1 MHCPYCN
8 NSESKVIDSRDAT
21 DGVRRRRECIRC
33 GLRFTTYERIHTSVL
48 MVAKRDNRREEYNRE
63 KLMSSIQKACIK
75 RPLPTGSID
84 RLVHDIEVQLQD
96 MGKAEIHSVSI
107 GEMVIEHL
115 RSMDPVA
122 YIRFASVYRDFADV
136 ESFKEAV
143 EALEK
148 AYRSLNKD
156 QISTQL
162 PLIHEAVSSTKKRL
176 RKPRIDYDVNLNPGN
191 KENS

>member
-33 GLRFTTYERIHTSVL
+33 GLRFTTYEKVQTSAL

-63 KLMSSIQKACIK
+63 KLMSSIQKACVK
-75 RPLPTGSID
+75 RPLPTGAID
-84 RLVHDIEVQLQD
+84 KLVHDIEIQLQD
-96 MGKAEIHSVSI
+96 TGKAEIASVSI

-115 RSMDPVA
+115 RTMDPVA

-148 AYRSLNKD
+148 AYHSLDEAKA
-156 QISTQL
+156 SAQL
-162 PLIHEAVSSTKKRL
+162 PLIDETVFSTKKRL
-176 RKPRIDYDVNLNPGN
+176 RKPRTSLSVNISIGDE
-191 KENS
+191 KK

>member
-33 GLRFTTYERIHTSVL
+33 GLRFTTYEKVQTSAL

-63 KLMSSIQKACIK
+63 KLMSSIQKACVK
-75 RPLPTGSID
+75 RPLPTGAID
-84 RLVHDIEVQLQD
+84 KLVHDIEIQLQD
-96 MGKAEIHSVSI
+96 TGKAEIASVSI
-107 GEMVIEHL
+107 GEMVIEHQ
-115 RSMDPVA
+115 RTMDPVA

-148 AYRSLNKD
+148 AYHSLDEAKA
-156 QISTQL
+156 SAQL
-162 PLIHEAVSSTKKRL
+162 PLIDETVFSTKKRL
-176 RKPRIDYDVNLNPGN
+176 RKPRTSLSVNISIGDE
-191 KENS
+191 KK

>member
-33 GLRFTTYERIHTSVL
+33 GLRFTTYERVQTSAL

-63 KLMSSIQKACIK
+63 KLMSSIQKACVK
-75 RPLPTGSID
+75 RPLPTGAID
-84 RLVHDIEVQLQD
+84 KLVHDIEIQLQD
-96 MGKAEIHSVSI
+96 TGKAEIASVSI

-115 RSMDPVA
+115 RTMDPVA

-148 AYRSLNKD
+148 AYHSSDEDKA
-156 QISTQL
+156 SSQL
-162 PLIHEAVSSTKKRL
+162 PLIDETVFSTKKRL
-176 RKPRIDYDVNLNPGN
+176 RKPRADLGVNISIGDE
-191 KENS
+191 KK

>member
-8 NSESKVIDSRDAT
+8 NSESKVIDSRDAA

-33 GLRFTTYERIHTSVL
+33 GLRLTTYERVQTSAL

-63 KLMSSIQKACIK
+63 KLMSSIQKACVK
-75 RPLPTGSID
+75 RPLPTGAID
-84 RLVHDIEVQLQD
+84 KLVHDIEIQLQD
-96 MGKAEIHSVSI
+96 TGKAEIASVSI

-115 RSMDPVA
+115 RTMDPVA

-148 AYRSLNKD
+148 AYHSSDEDKA
-156 QISTQL
+156 SSQL
-162 PLIHEAVSSTKKRL
+162 PLLDETVFSTKNRL
-176 RKPRIDYDVNLNPGN
+176 RKPRAGLGVNISIGDE
-191 KENS
+191 KK

>member
-33 GLRFTTYERIHTSVL
+33 GLRFTTYERVQTSAL

-63 KLMSSIQKACIK
+63 KLMSSIQKACVK
-75 RPLPTGSID
+75 RPLPTGAID
-84 RLVHDIEVQLQD
+84 KLVHDIEIQLQD
-96 MGKAEIHSVSI
+96 TGKAEIGSVSI

-115 RSMDPVA
+115 RTMDPVA

-148 AYRSLNKD
+148 AYHSSDEDKA
-156 QISTQL
+156 SSQL
-162 PLIHEAVSSTKKRL
+162 PLIDETVFSTKKRL
-176 RKPRIDYDVNLNPGN
+176 RKPRAGLGVNISIGDE
-191 KENS
+191 KK

>member
-33 GLRFTTYERIHTSVL
+33 GLRFTTYERVQTSAL

-63 KLMSSIQKACIK
+63 KLMSSIQKACVK
-75 RPLPTGSID
+75 RPLPTGAID
-84 RLVHDIEVQLQD
+84 KLVHDIEIQLQD
-96 MGKAEIHSVSI
+96 TGRAEIPSVSI

-115 RSMDPVA
+115 RTMDPVA

-148 AYRSLNKD
+148 AYH
-156 QISTQL
+156 STDKERDSAQL
-162 PLIHEAVSSTKKRL
+162 PLIDETIFSTKKRL
-176 RKPRIDYDVNLNPGN
+176 RKPRAGLDLNISIGDE
-191 KENS
+191 KR

>member
-33 GLRFTTYERIHTSVL
+33 GLRFTTYERVQTSAL

-63 KLMSSIQKACIK
+63 KLMSSIQKACVK
-75 RPLPTGSID
+75 RPLPTGAID
-84 RLVHDIEVQLQD
+84 KLVHDIEIQLQD
-96 MGKAEIHSVSI
+96 TGKAEIASVSI

-115 RSMDPVA
+115 RTMDPVA

-148 AYRSLNKD
+148 AYHSLDEAKA
-156 QISTQL
+156 SAQL
-162 PLIHEAVSSTKKRL
+162 PLIDEPVFSTKKRL
-176 RKPRIDYDVNLNPGN
+176 RKPRAGLGVNISIGDE
-191 KENS
+191 KK

>member
-33 GLRFTTYERIHTSVL
+33 GLRFTTYERVQTSAL

-63 KLMSSIQKACIK
+63 KLMSSIQKACVK
-75 RPLPTGSID
+75 RPLPTGAID
-84 RLVHDIEVQLQD
+84 KLVHDIEIQLQD
-96 MGKAEIHSVSI
+96 TGKAEIASVSI

-115 RSMDPVA
+115 RTMDPVA

-136 ESFKEAV
+136 ESCKEAV

-148 AYRSLNKD
+148 AYHSSDEDKA
-156 QISTQL
+156 SSQL
-162 PLIHEAVSSTKKRL
+162 PLIDETVFSTKKRL
-176 RKPRIDYDVNLNPGN
+176 RKPRAGLGVNISIGDE
-191 KENS
+191 KK